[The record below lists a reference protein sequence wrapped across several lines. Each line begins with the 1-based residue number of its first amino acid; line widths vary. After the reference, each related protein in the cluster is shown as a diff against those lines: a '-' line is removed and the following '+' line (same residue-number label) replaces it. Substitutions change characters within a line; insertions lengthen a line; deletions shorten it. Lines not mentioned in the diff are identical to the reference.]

1 MLKKLQKKIVKKMEN
16 IRIRKHSLNLS
27 SFKKEEKPINIEK
40 SYTEGVYSD
49 TPTNRKLGRVGMS
62 YKVYNQKIKQS
73 KDQLDK
79 HEEAKNSRLDN
90 FIVNKSK
97 IISSSNEEEINKI
110 IDGFGFDIDKSKGL
124 SSKKK
129 ELVKNIREISK
140 LKGTV
145 KEIASDI
152 DEIIEEGR
160 EGGFESIARIDSIY
174 YKTTTLKNLNEDQT
188 NAVID
193 YSGFNINKEWSL
205 EQKKKTLAEK
215 YIKSAELEGNTHKEI
230 ADDLD
235 SIIEDALDDYVPK
248 KD

>member
-16 IRIRKHSLNLS
+16 IRKHGLNLS
-27 SFKKEEKPINIEK
+27 SFKKEEQPINVEK

-49 TPTNRKLGRVGMS
+49 TPANRKLGRVGMS
-62 YKVYNQKIKQS
+62 YTAYNQKIKQS

-90 FIVNKSK
+90 FIVNNSE
-97 IISSSNEEEINKI
+97 IVSSANEEEINKI

-124 SSKKK
+124 GFKKK
-129 ELVKNIREISK
+129 ELVKNIRESSK

-174 YKTTTLKNLNEDQT
+174 DKTTTLKNLNENQV
-188 NAVID
+188 NAVIE
-193 YSGFNINKEWSL
+193 YSGFDIYKHLDL
-205 EQKKKTLAEK
+205 ESKKKFLAEK
-215 YIKSAELEGNTHKEI
+215 YIESAKLEGNTHKEI

-235 SIIEDALDDYVPK
+235 GIIEDALDDYVPK
-248 KD
+248 KK